1 MKIRLTQFRI
11 DLDYTEKSLRR
22 AVSLK
27 LGVDESA
34 VLSCTVV
41 RRSIDARRLH
51 GPVCFGLA
59 VEVELPDTQGETT
72 PAAWQNMTGIE
83 IVPDSAPPALAA
95 IQAAPYRP
103 PPPNPPMVVGAG
115 PAGLLTAWRLAEGG
129 LQPILIDRGAPVQE
143 RDRTVAR
150 FWSQGVLNGEDN
162 ILFGEGGA
170 GLYSDGK
177 LISQSK
183 LRGPKR
189 IVMELLVQCGAD
201 ESILVDAEPHVG
213 SDRLG
218 QIVRNLRE
226 LILAKGGQVRFH
238 SRLEGLELDS
248 GQLTAL
254 IVNGQRIAT
263 RHCLLATGHSARDVY
278 QMLQR
283 AGVALTPKPFAVGV
297 RIEMPQGQIDQSQFG
312 ASAGHRRLGAAG
324 FRLTRRPQGRAR
336 ACYTFCM
343 CPGGQ
348 VIACASSAG
357 MLTTNGMSLSDRG
370 SGYGNAAFLV
380 PIKPEDFGGSS
391 VEPLA
396 GIAWQGRIEAKAF
409 QAGGGDFS
417 LPACT
422 LADFLARR
430 TPQSLPERRP
440 PLRAT
445 ATDLHAGLPDC
456 VSQTLV
462 EAVSPMMRQMR
473 QVAVG
478 DCVVYG
484 TETRSSSPVRITR
497 DGSFQSPSVRG
508 LYPIGEGSGYAG
520 GIVTCAIDGLR
531 AAESLLEGRES

>member
-95 IQAAPYRP
+95 IQAAPYR

>member
-129 LQPILIDRGAPVQE
+129 LQPILIDRGAPVEE

-218 QIVRNLRE
+218 QIVRKLRE

-297 RIEMPQGQIDQSQFG
+297 RIEMPGY
-312 ASAGHRRLGAAG
+312 
-324 FRLTRRPQGRAR
+324 RA
-336 ACYTFCM
+336 
-343 CPGGQ
+343 
-348 VIACASSAG
+348 
-357 MLTTNGMSLSDRG
+357 
-370 SGYGNAAFLV
+370 
-380 PIKPEDFGGSS
+380 
-391 VEPLA
+391 
-396 GIAWQGRIEAKAF
+396 
-409 QAGGGDFS
+409 
-417 LPACT
+417 
-422 LADFLARR
+422 
-430 TPQSLPERRP
+430 
-440 PLRAT
+440 
-445 ATDLHAGLPDC
+445 
-456 VSQTLV
+456 
-462 EAVSPMMRQMR
+462 
-473 QVAVG
+473 
-478 DCVVYG
+478 
-484 TETRSSSPVRITR
+484 
-497 DGSFQSPSVRG
+497 
-508 LYPIGEGSGYAG
+508 
-520 GIVTCAIDGLR
+520 
-531 AAESLLEGRES
+531 